1 MSPITPTPQ
10 DVLWNLVVDAVAKQL
25 RDDPR
30 IAAVGKDDVLRGLT
44 NIGKYLHCSH
54 VTVERLIREEGLPAR
69 KVGSEWRASRRALS
83 TWCEGDR
90 PWSP

>member
-1 MSPITPTPQ
+1 MSISPSPEQ
-10 DVLWNLVVDAVAKQL
+10 QALGYLADLVAERL
-25 RDDPR
+25 RDDDRVKP
-30 IAAVGKDDVLRGLT
+30 VGKDDVLRGLT

-90 PWSP
+90 VSA